1 MPSRPILSSLAL
13 GVLLVGAAGCGKSQP
28 GNAVAGTTTAAAT
41 ALPATDPNGQP
52 ANAQSVGALP
62 PPDPCPSIGTLAEA
76 KGPIALNGARM
87 VRLNTVCAARD
98 MTTHLRTFG
107 EGTRFIL
114 VADDLRAGVQPG
126 ALFQLRLGPPSTGE
140 AAVIGT
146 INFYAAQR
154 PSGEGQP
161 HSISF
166 DVTGPVQSLAIS
178 GWPAQGLG
186 VAVAPSGPVAPGADA
201 TVGAIRLVAQ
211 APR

>member
-1 MPSRPILSSLAL
+1 MSTRPLLFSFAL
-13 GVLLVGAAGCGKSQP
+13 GLVLVGVAGCGKPQP
-28 GNAVAGTTTAAAT
+28 GNAVAATTTTTTTATTTPAAT
-41 ALPATDPNGQP
+41 PYP
-52 ANAQSVGALP
+52 GAPLAAPLP

-87 VRLNTVCAARD
+87 VRLNTVCTAND
-98 MTTHLRTFG
+98 MTAHLRTFG

-126 ALFQLRLGPPSTGE
+126 ALFELRLGPPTTGE

-154 PSGEGQP
+154 PTGMGQP

-166 DVTGPVQSLAIS
+166 DVTGQVQSLAVS
-178 GWPAQGLG
+178 GWPTQGLG

>member
-1 MPSRPILSSLAL
+1 MPSRPILSCVAL
-13 GVLLVGAAGCGKSQP
+13 GVLLAATAGCGKSQT
-28 GNAVAGTTTAAAT
+28 GNAVAATSTAAVA
-41 ALPATDPNGQP
+41 PAPDPNAAP
-52 ANAQSVGALP
+52 ALP

-76 KGPIALNGARM
+76 KGPIALSGARM
-87 VRLNTVCAARD
+87 VRLNTVCSAKD
-98 MTTHLRTFG
+98 MTLHLRTFG

-126 ALFQLRLGPPSTGE
+126 ALFELRLGPPSTGE

-154 PSGEGQP
+154 PSSGGQP